1 MHKGNLLDRK
11 TIILICLVLLQ
22 VFIVFENG
30 MVGFMWQYLSERPP
44 TETMRAI
51 VLVSLVAGVLVGFT
65 AIYLVI
71 EIVRLSRKE
80 RELDISRARLDEN
93 RALVDVLRSNRHD
106 FFNHLQVILGYIQL
120 KKSQMAVEYMKE
132 ITEKLEYQTSISNIK
147 DMGVAALLL
156 KKENIAES
164 QGIKLEVAI
173 QTDLYDLNVPST
185 ELTRII
191 GNLIDNALDA
201 VSSLPVISPVRV
213 NIRKTG
219 DCFKICVFNREP
231 IIPPEIRNRIFDKG
245 FTTKGENG
253 SGLGLFIVTELTKE
267 NGGSVELI
275 SNQTH
280 GTEFIVTFP
289 AATVSLM

>member
-1 MHKGNLLDRK
+1 MHKGNILDRK
-11 TIILICLVLLQ
+11 TTILICLVLLQ